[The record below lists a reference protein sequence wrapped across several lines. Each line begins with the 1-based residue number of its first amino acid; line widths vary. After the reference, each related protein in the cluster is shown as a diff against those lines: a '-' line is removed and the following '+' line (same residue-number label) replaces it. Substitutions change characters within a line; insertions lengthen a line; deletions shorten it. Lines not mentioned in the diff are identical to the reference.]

1 MEQPWYNAGA
11 FYKFNR
17 SQNVY
22 ISSLT
27 DQLLASRWPKM
38 PVRQEG
44 KQSRNRS
51 EQSKA
56 QPRSYDDSEYDN
68 DPEDGRHNSDD
79 DDSNNGYHQISEDEA
94 IAIRIQKGFF
104 PYAFSKSQRITF
116 YDKMSS
122 TLL

>member
-1 MEQPWYNAGA
+1 
-11 FYKFNR
+11 
-17 SQNVY
+17 
-22 ISSLT
+22 
-27 DQLLASRWPKM
+27 M

-68 DPEDGRHNSDD
+68 DPEDGGHNIDD

-104 PYAFSKSQRITF
+104 PYAFSKSQHLKF
-116 YDKMSS
+116 YDKIMGSAFAIAFPKA
-122 TLL
+122 LLCVCIYVV